1 VPTDFVFAFEISA
14 MVGTAQMRLCPPYK
28 LLMGPGLRREDK
40 QFRLIRPDPCTKTM
54 LALHNR
60 GLQRVSIPAQDAYH
74 FSEFSQGVPA
84 LPDPSLPVN
93 FPALGQPVD
102 ELALTEIKGAVLA
115 KLRLAIGKDAGMA
128 TRHDWYKAAAL
139 ALRDR
144 IVHHWLTAEKQSYD
158 AGRKRVYYLSLEFLI
173 GRLFTD
179 ALNNM
184 GLLPVFEAAL
194 GDLGVDLSDLRKC
207 EPDAALGN
215 GGLGRLAACF
225 MESMATLAIPAI
237 GYGIRYDFGLFR
249 QIVAQGWQQ
258 EYPDEWLGFGNPW
271 EFQRPEVVYH
281 VHFGGGVERITDA
294 QGRDR
299 AIWHPAETVQAV
311 AYDTPIVGWR
321 GRHVNA
327 LRLWSARSP
336 DPLKL
341 DVFNTGDYLG
351 ASAEEARA
359 ESICKFLYPN
369 DESPAGRELRLRQ
382 EYFFVSAS
390 LQDLVQRHLASDGQL
405 RSLAS
410 KAAVQLNDT
419 HPSLAVTELMR
430 ILCDLHNFRW
440 DEAWQITVATL
451 SYTNH
456 TLLPEA
462 LETWPVELFERLL
475 PRHLDIIYRIN
486 VAHLALADARCPGDV
501 DFRASVSLIDEKS
514 GRRVRMG
521 QLAFVG
527 SHRINGVS
535 AMHSDLMKETVFHD
549 LNHLYPAR
557 ITNKTNGITFRR
569 WLMLANPKLTDLL
582 REACGEAVLDDP
594 SQLQRL
600 EARASD
606 HAFQQQFRSVKHRN
620 KIALA
625 RLIGE
630 RLNIK
635 VDPGALFD
643 VQIKRIHEYKRQLLN
658 ILETVALYHAIRDE
672 PQRDW
677 VPRVKIFAGKAAA
690 SYRYAKLIIKL
701 INDVAEVVNNDPA
714 IAGRLKVAFLADY
727 NVSLAEVIIPAA
739 DLSEQ
744 ISTAGMEASGTGNM
758 KLALNGALT
767 IGTLDGANIEIRDH
781 VGAENIAIFGM
792 EAMDVV
798 LRRKQGLDAT
808 DVIQR
813 SPHLSRAVNAIASGE
828 FSPDDPGRFESIAHA
843 LRHLDHYM
851 VSADFAAYFD
861 AQRGIDARWLV
872 VPAWTRASI
881 LNVARM
887 PWFSSDRTIREYAE
901 DIWNVPVRGT
911 SPLASQEPGA
921 QREAT
926 R

>member
-1 VPTDFVFAFEISA
+1 
-14 MVGTAQMRLCPPYK
+14 
-28 LLMGPGLRREDK
+28 
-40 QFRLIRPDPCTKTM
+40 
-54 LALHNR
+54 
-60 GLQRVSIPAQDAYH
+60 VSDSSTH
-74 FSEFSQGVPA
+74 
-84 LPDPSLPVN
+84 
-93 FPALGQPVD
+93 FPAPGVLAASGLPVD
-102 ELALTEIKGAVLA
+102 ELAVAEIKSAILA

-128 TRHDWYKAAAL
+128 TRHDWYKATAL

-144 IVHHWLTAEKQSYD
+144 IVHRWVTADKESYD

-184 GLLPVFEAAL
+184 GLFKVFETAL
-194 GDLGVDLSDLRKC
+194 EDLGVGLAELRQC

-237 GYGIRYDFGLFR
+237 GYGIRYDLGLFR
-249 QIVAQGWQQ
+249 QILNHGWQQ
-258 EYPDEWLGFGNPW
+258 EYPDVWLSFGNPW
-271 EFQRPEVVYH
+271 EFQRPEVIYH
-281 VHFGGGVERITDA
+281 VHFGGGIEHVDDK
-294 QGRDR
+294 GRDR

-321 GRHVNA
+321 GQHVNA

-359 ESICKFLYPN
+359 EAICKFLYPN
-369 DESPAGRELRLRQ
+369 DESSAGRELRLRQ

-390 LQDLVQRHLASDGQL
+390 LQDLVKRHLGADGQL
-405 RSLAS
+405 RSLPQ

-419 HPSLAVTELMR
+419 HPSLAVAELMR
-430 ILCDLHNFRW
+430 ILVDLHNFRW
-440 DEAWQITVATL
+440 DEAWKITIATL

-462 LETWPVELFERLL
+462 LETWPVELFEKLL
-475 PRHLDIIYRIN
+475 PRHLEIIYRIN
-486 VAHLALADARCPGDV
+486 GAHLALAEATCPGDV
-501 DFRASVSLIDEKS
+501 DYRAAVSLIDERS

-549 LNHLYPAR
+549 LNHLYPGR

-569 WLMLANPKLTDLL
+569 WLMLANPKLTELL
-582 REACGEAVLDDP
+582 RQACGEAVLDDP
-594 SQLQRL
+594 TKLAGL
-600 EARASD
+600 ESYASD
-606 HAFQQQFRSVKHRN
+606 SAFQQQFRKVKHHN

-625 RLIGE
+625 RLIAE
-630 RLNIK
+630 RMDIVL
-635 VDPGALFD
+635 DPSALFD

-658 ILETVALYHAIRDE
+658 ILETIALYQAMKDD
-672 PQRDW
+672 PQANW

-701 INDVAEVVNNDPA
+701 INDVAEIVNNDA
-714 IAGRLKVAFLADY
+714 SIGGRLKVVFLADY

-792 EAMDVV
+792 EAMDVMV
-798 LRRKQGLDAT
+798 RRKQGLDAM
-808 DVIQR
+808 DVIRR
-813 SPHLSRAVNAIASGE
+813 SPPLARAINAIGGGE
-828 FSPDDPGRFESIAHA
+828 FSPGDAGRFETIAHA
-843 LRHLDHYM
+843 LRYLDHYM
-851 VSADFAAYFD
+851 VSADFDAYYE
-861 AQRGIDARWLV
+861 AQRGIDARWQV

-887 PWFSSDRTIREYAE
+887 AWFSSDRTIREYAE
-901 DIWNVPVRGT
+901 DIWTVPVNPTPVMHTTGKQRG
-911 SPLASQEPGA
+911 AG
-921 QREAT
+921 
-926 R
+926 

>member
-1 VPTDFVFAFEISA
+1 MPEPSFPGNSPT
-14 MVGTAQMRLCPPYK
+14 
-28 LLMGPGLRREDK
+28 
-40 QFRLIRPDPCTKTM
+40 
-54 LALHNR
+54 
-60 GLQRVSIPAQDAYH
+60 
-74 FSEFSQGVPA
+74 
-84 LPDPSLPVN
+84 
-93 FPALGQPVD
+93 LGQPVD
-102 ELALTEIKGAVLA
+102 ELALAEIKSAILA
-115 KLRLAIGKDAGMA
+115 KMRLAIGKDAGMA
-128 TRHDWYKAAAL
+128 TRHDWYQAAAL

-144 IVHHWLTAEKQSYD
+144 IVHHWLTADKESYD

-194 GDLGVDLSDLRKC
+194 GDLGVDLWDLRKC

-249 QIVAQGWQQ
+249 QIIAQGWQQ
-258 EYPDEWLGFGNPW
+258 EYPDEWLSFGNPW
-271 EFQRPEVVYH
+271 EFQRPEVVHH
-281 VHFGGGVERITDA
+281 VHFGGGLEHVTDVNGRERV
-294 QGRDR
+294 
-299 AIWHPAETVQAV
+299 IWHPAETIQAV

-321 GRHVNA
+321 GQHVNA
-327 LRLWSARSP
+327 LRLWSARAP
-336 DPLKL
+336 DPLRL

-351 ASAEEARA
+351 ASAEQARA
-359 ESICKFLYPN
+359 EAICKFLYPN
-369 DESPAGRELRLRQ
+369 DESAAGRELRLRQ

-390 LQDLVQRHLASDGQL
+390 LQDLVNRHLESDGQL
-405 RSLAS
+405 RNLAA

-419 HPSLAVTELMR
+419 HPSLAVPELMR
-430 ILCDLHNFRW
+430 ILIDIHNYRW
-440 DEAWQITVATL
+440 DEAWKITVATL

-462 LETWPVELFERLL
+462 LEAWPVELFERLL

-486 VAHLALADARCPGDV
+486 VAHLAAAEARCPGDIEY
-501 DFRASVSLIDEKS
+501 RASVSLIDERS

-549 LNHLYPAR
+549 LHYLYPDR

-569 WLMLANPKLTDLL
+569 WLTLANPKLTDLL
-582 REACGEAVLDDP
+582 RQACGEAVLDDP
-594 SQLQRL
+594 SLLSRL
-600 EARASD
+600 ENLASD
-606 HAFQQQFRSVKHRN
+606 SAFQQQFRSVKHYN
-620 KIALA
+620 KTVLA

-630 RLNIK
+630 RLNVGI
-635 VDPGALFD
+635 DPGALFD

-658 ILETVALYHAIRDE
+658 ILEAIALYQAIKDE

-701 INDVAEVVNNDPA
+701 INDVAEIVNNDPA
-714 IAGRLKVAFLADY
+714 IGGRLKIAFLADY

-781 VGAENIAIFGM
+781 VGPENIAIFGM
-792 EAMDVV
+792 EALDV
-798 LRRKQGLDAT
+798 LERRRHGLDAT
-808 DVIQR
+808 DLINR
-813 SPHLSRAVNAIASGE
+813 SPRLCRAIDAIERGE
-828 FSPDDPGRFESIAHA
+828 FSPDDPRRFESIAHA

-851 VSADFAAYFD
+851 VSADFDSYYE
-861 AQRGIDARWLV
+861 AQRGIDARWQV

-887 PWFSSDRTIREYAE
+887 AWFSSDRTIREYAE
-901 DIWNVPVRGT
+901 DIWNAPVRGAP
-911 SPLASQEPGA
+911 SGQETPTA
-921 QREAT
+921 QRGGK

>member
-1 VPTDFVFAFEISA
+1 MKYMHTW
-14 MVGTAQMRLCPPYK
+14 Y
-28 LLMGPGLRREDK
+28 RRSP
-40 QFRLIRPDPCTKTM
+40 LW
-54 LALHNR
+54 
-60 GLQRVSIPAQDAYH
+60 GSIPVQGAVSWGLSRDLH
-74 FSEFSQGVPA
+74 LPEPSVNLPTPSQPI
-84 LPDPSLPVN
+84 
-93 FPALGQPVD
+93 D
-102 ELALTEIKGAVLA
+102 ELALSEIKSAILA

-128 TRHDWYKAAAL
+128 TRRDWYKAAAL

-144 IVHHWLTAEKQSYD
+144 IVHRWLAADKQSYD
-158 AGRKRVYYLSLEFLI
+158 TGRKRVYYLSLEFLI
-173 GRLFTD
+173 GRLFSD

-184 GLLPVFEAAL
+184 GLLKLFEAAL
-194 GDLGVDLSDLRKC
+194 GDLGVGLSELRKC

-225 MESMATLAIPAI
+225 MESMATLGIPAI

-249 QIVAQGWQQ
+249 QIINDGWQQ
-258 EYPDEWLGFGNPW
+258 EYPDEWLSFGNPW

-281 VHFGGGVERITDA
+281 VHFGGSVEQVDVN
-294 QGRDR
+294 GRSR
-299 AIWHPAETVQAV
+299 AVWHPAETVQAV

-321 GRHVNA
+321 GHNVNA

-336 DPLKL
+336 DPLRL
-341 DVFNTGDYLG
+341 DVFNTGDYIG
-351 ASAEEARA
+351 AVAEEARA

-390 LQDLVQRHLASDGQL
+390 LQDLVKRHLEADGQL
-405 RSLAS
+405 RSLS
-410 KAAVQLNDT
+410 QKVAVQLNDT

-430 ILCDLHNFRW
+430 ILVDLHNFRW
-440 DEAWQITVATL
+440 DEAWKITVETF

-462 LETWPVELFERLL
+462 LETWPIELFQRLL

-486 VAHLALADARCPGDV
+486 DGHLALAEQRCPGDV
-501 DFRASVSLIDEKS
+501 EFRASVSLIDEKS

-549 LNHLYPAR
+549 LNELYPDR

-569 WLMLANPKLTDLL
+569 WLMLANPRLTDLL
-582 REACGEAVLDDP
+582 RETCGEAVLDDP
-594 SQLQRL
+594 TLLRNI
-600 EARASD
+600 EAHTGDS
-606 HAFQQQFRSVKHRN
+606 AFQEKFRTVKHHN
-620 KIALA
+620 KIALS

-630 RLNIK
+630 KINIK
-635 VDPGALFD
+635 VDPSALFD

-658 ILETVALYHAIRDE
+658 VIEAVALYHAIKDD
-672 PQRDW
+672 PQGDW

-701 INDVAEVVNNDPA
+701 INDVAEVVNNDST
-714 IAGRLKVAFLADY
+714 IAGRLKIAFLPDY

-744 ISTAGMEASGTGNM
+744 ISTAGMEA
-758 KLALNGALT
+758 
-767 IGTLDGANIEIRDH
+767 
-781 VGAENIAIFGM
+781 
-792 EAMDVV
+792 MDVMV
-798 LRRKQGLDAT
+798 RRKQGLDAT
-808 DVIQR
+808 DVIR
-813 SPHLSRAVNAIASGE
+813 ASPALLRAINAIGSGE
-828 FSPDDPGRFESIAHA
+828 FSPGEANRFESIAHA

-851 VSADFAAYFD
+851 VSADFDSYYA
-861 AQRGIDARWLV
+861 AQRGIDTRWQTQA
-872 VPAWTRASI
+872 AWTRASI

-887 PWFSSDRTIREYAE
+887 AWFSSDRTIAEYAQ
-901 DIWNVPVRGT
+901 DIWNVPVNGQTPVAKLRAEG
-911 SPLASQEPGA
+911 
-921 QREAT
+921 
-926 R
+926 

>member
-1 VPTDFVFAFEISA
+1 LSDQPVH
-14 MVGTAQMRLCPPYK
+14 Y
-28 LLMGPGLRREDK
+28 
-40 QFRLIRPDPCTKTM
+40 
-54 LALHNR
+54 
-60 GLQRVSIPAQDAYH
+60 PA
-74 FSEFSQGVPA
+74 P
-84 LPDPSLPVN
+84 
-93 FPALGQPVD
+93 GQPVD
-102 ELALTEIKGAVLA
+102 ELALAEIKSAILA

-128 TRHDWYKAAAL
+128 TKHDWYKAAAL

-144 IVHHWLTAEKQSYD
+144 IVHRWLTAEKQSYD
-158 AGRKRVYYLSLEFLI
+158 AGSKRVYYLSLEFLI

-184 GLLPVFEAAL
+184 GLLKVFETAL
-194 GDLGVDLSDLRKC
+194 GDIGVGLDALRQM

-249 QIVAQGWQQ
+249 QIIDDGWQK
-258 EYPDEWLGFGNPW
+258 EYPDVWLSFGNPW
-271 EFQRPEVVYH
+271 ELQRPEVVYH
-281 VHFGGGVERITDA
+281 VHFGGGVEHVDDR
-294 QGRDR
+294 GRDR
-299 AIWHPAETVQAV
+299 AVWHPAETVEAM
-311 AYDTPIVGWR
+311 AFDTPIVGWR
-321 GRHVNA
+321 GQHVNA

-390 LQDLVQRHLASDGQL
+390 LQDLVNRHLASDGQL
-405 RSLAS
+405 RSLAM
-410 KAAVQLNDT
+410 KVAVQLNDT
-419 HPSLAVTELMR
+419 HPSLTVTELMR
-430 ILCDLHNFRW
+430 ILVDLHNFRW
-440 DEAWQITVATL
+440 DEAWKLTVATL

-475 PRHLDIIYRIN
+475 PRHLEIIYRIN
-486 VAHLALADARCPGDV
+486 VQHLALAETRCPGDV
-501 DFRASVSLIDEKS
+501 DFRASVSLIDERS
-514 GRRVRMG
+514 GRKVRMG

-535 AMHSDLMKETVFHD
+535 AMHSDLMRETVFHD
-549 LNHLYPAR
+549 LNHLYPGR

-582 REACGEAVLDDP
+582 REVCGEAVLDDP
-594 SQLQRL
+594 SRLEHL

-606 HAFQQQFRSVKHRN
+606 NAFQQQFRNVKHHN

-630 RLNIK
+630 RMNVK
-635 VDPGALFD
+635 VDPTALFD

-658 ILETVALYHAIRDE
+658 ILETVALYQAIKDE

-701 INDVAEVVNNDPA
+701 INDVAEVVNNDPV
-714 IAGRLKVAFLADY
+714 IAGRLKVVFLADY

-798 LRRKQGLDAT
+798 VRRKQGLDSS
-808 DVIQR
+808 DVIR
-813 SPHLSRAVNAIASGE
+813 KSPQLARAINSIGSGE
-828 FSPDDPGRFESIAHA
+828 FSPGEASRFESIAHA
-843 LRHLDHYM
+843 LRYLDHYM
-851 VSADFAAYFD
+851 VSADFDAYYE
-861 AQRGIDARWLV
+861 AQRGIDARWQV
-872 VPAWTRASI
+872 MPAWTRASI

-887 PWFSSDRTIREYAE
+887 AWFSSDRTIREYAE
-901 DIWNVPVRGT
+901 EIWNVPVRPT
-911 SPLASQEPGA
+911 PVQQESGV
-921 QREAT
+921 QFGVT

>member
-1 VPTDFVFAFEISA
+1 MLAPTGIRRGQEIF
-14 MVGTAQMRLCPPYK
+14 PPT
-28 LLMGPGLRREDK
+28 
-40 QFRLIRPDPCTKTM
+40 FRLNSIIKPDRADAANSARSLHKLAFRWCTTCRLRFRPECKP
-54 LALHNR
+54 R
-60 GLQRVSIPAQDAYH
+60 GLTRILNCRDEVLPEKIPGKY
-74 FSEFSQGVPA
+74 PA
-84 LPDPSLPVN
+84 L
-93 FPALGQPVD
+93 D
-102 ELALTEIKGAVLA
+102 ELALAEIKSAILV
-115 KLRLAIGKDAGMA
+115 KLRLAVGKDAGMA
-128 TRHDWYKAAAL
+128 TRRDWYKAAAL

-144 IVHHWLTAEKQSYD
+144 IVHRWLSAEKQSYD
-158 AGRKRVYYLSLEFLI
+158 AGSKRVYYLSLEFLI

-184 GLLPVFEAAL
+184 GLLPEFEVAL
-194 GDLGVDLSDLRKC
+194 GDLGVGLDDLRKC

-225 MESMATLAIPAI
+225 MESMATLAIPAT

-249 QIVAQGWQQ
+249 QIIAQGWQQ
-258 EYPDEWLGFGNPW
+258 EYPDEWLSFGNPW
-271 EFQRPEVVYH
+271 EFQRPEVIYH
-281 VHFGGGVERITDA
+281 IHFGGHVDHVDDR
-294 QGRDR
+294 GRDR
-299 AIWHPAETVQAV
+299 ATWRPGETVQAV

-321 GRHVNA
+321 GEHVNA
-327 LRLWSARSP
+327 LRLWSARAP
-336 DPLKL
+336 DPLRL
-341 DVFNTGDYLG
+341 DVFNSGDYLG
-351 ASAEEARA
+351 AVAEEARA

-390 LQDLVQRHLASDGQL
+390 LQDLVKRHLSSDGQL

-410 KAAVQLNDT
+410 KVAVQLNDT
-419 HPSLAVTELMR
+419 HPSLAVAELMR
-430 ILCDLHNFRW
+430 ILVDLHNFRW
-440 DEAWQITVATL
+440 DEAWKVTVATL
-451 SYTNH
+451 AYTNH

-462 LETWPVELFERLL
+462 LETWPLELFERLL
-475 PRHLDIIYRIN
+475 PRHLEIVYRIN
-486 VAHLALADARCPGDV
+486 AAHLALADMRCPGDV
-501 DFRASVSLIDEKS
+501 DFRASVSLIDETS

-527 SHRINGVS
+527 CHRINGVS
-535 AMHSDLMKETVFHD
+535 AMHSELMRETVFQD
-549 LNHLYPAR
+549 LHHLYPGR

-569 WLMLANPKLTDLL
+569 WLMLANPRLTDLL
-582 REACGEAVLDDP
+582 REACGEAVLDDF
-594 SQLQRL
+594 SLFDRL
-600 EARASD
+600 EGRAGD
-606 HAFQQQFRSVKHRN
+606 NAFQQRFREVKRHN
-620 KIALA
+620 KLALA

-630 RLNIK
+630 RTGINL
-635 VDPGALFD
+635 DPSALFD

-658 ILETVALYHAIRDE
+658 IIETVALYQAIKDE

-701 INDVAEVVNNDPA
+701 INDVAETVNNDHD
-714 IAGRLKVAFLADY
+714 IAGRLKVVFLADY

-781 VGAENIAIFGM
+781 VGPENIAIFGL
-792 EAMDVV
+792 EAGDVMV
-798 LRRKQGLDAT
+798 RRKQGLDAT
-808 DVIQR
+808 DAIGR
-813 SPHLSRAVNAIASGE
+813 SPRLTRAIAAIESGA
-828 FSPDDPGRFESIAHA
+828 FSPDDPARFASVGHA
-843 LRHLDHYM
+843 LRYLDHYM
-851 VSADFAAYFD
+851 VSADFDSYYD
-861 AQRGIDARWLV
+861 AQRGIDARWQV
-872 VPAWTRASI
+872 APAWTRAAI

-901 DIWNVPVRGT
+901 DIWHVPVRAV
-911 SPLASQEPGA
+911 ASLPEQEA
-921 QREAT
+921 QRGAT

>member
-1 VPTDFVFAFEISA
+1 MPDQSQPAKY
-14 MVGTAQMRLCPPYK
+14 PP
-28 LLMGPGLRREDK
+28 LN
-40 QFRLIRPDPCTKTM
+40 
-54 LALHNR
+54 A
-60 GLQRVSIPAQDAYH
+60 
-74 FSEFSQGVPA
+74 
-84 LPDPSLPVN
+84 
-93 FPALGQPVD
+93 PVD
-102 ELALTEIKGAVLA
+102 ELALAEIKSAILA
-115 KLRLAIGKDAGMA
+115 KLTLTIGKDAAMA

-144 IVHHWLTAEKQSYD
+144 IVHRWLLSEKQSYD
-158 AGRKRVYYLSLEFLI
+158 AGSKRVYYLSLEFLI

-194 GDLGVDLSDLRKC
+194 GDLGVDLADLRKC

-249 QIVAQGWQQ
+249 QIISQGWQQ

-281 VHFGGGVERITDA
+281 VHFGGSVERVTDA
-294 QGRDR
+294 NGRDR

-321 GRHVNA
+321 GAHVNA
-327 LRLWSARSP
+327 LRLWSARAP

-351 ASAEEARA
+351 ASAEQARA

-369 DESPAGRELRLRQ
+369 DESAAGRELRLRQ

-390 LQDLVQRHLASDGQL
+390 LQDLIKRHLASEGQL
-405 RSLAS
+405 RGLAQ

-430 ILCDLHNFRW
+430 ILVDLHNFPW
-440 DEAWQITVATL
+440 DEAWQITTAVL

-462 LETWPVELFERLL
+462 LETWPLELFERML
-475 PRHLDIIYRIN
+475 PRHLEIIYRIN
-486 VAHLALADARCPGDV
+486 DAHLKLADACCPGDV
-501 DFRASVSLIDEKS
+501 EFRASVSLIDEKS

-549 LNHLYPAR
+549 LNHLYPGR

-569 WLMLANPKLTDLL
+569 WLMLANPGLTELL
-582 REACGEAVLDDP
+582 REVCGEAVLDDP
-594 SQLQRL
+594 SLLARL
-600 EARASD
+600 EPLAGD
-606 HAFQQQFRSVKHRN
+606 NAFQQQFRAVKHRN

-630 RLNIK
+630 RLGVQI
-635 VDPGALFD
+635 DPGALFD

-658 ILETVALYHAIRDE
+658 LLETVALYHAIKDD

-714 IAGRLKVAFLADY
+714 IGGKLKVAFLADY
-727 NVSLAEVIIPAA
+727 NVSLAEIIIPAA

-767 IGTLDGANIEIRDH
+767 IGTLDGANLEIRDH

-792 EAMDVV
+792 EALDVV
-798 LRRKQGLDAT
+798 VRRKQGLDAT
-808 DVIQR
+808 DVITRVAASVARDCRDRERRVFARRSQPVRIGRACAAPSRPLHGQR
-813 SPHLSRAVNAIASGE
+813 RFRRLFRRPARHRRALAGGAGL
-828 FSPDDPGRFESIAHA
+828 DPGQHPQRRADAVVLVRPHHPRIRGGYLERAGETGGAAFAGAAGEGLESA
-843 LRHLDHYM
+843 
-851 VSADFAAYFD
+851 
-861 AQRGIDARWLV
+861 
-872 VPAWTRASI
+872 
-881 LNVARM
+881 
-887 PWFSSDRTIREYAE
+887 
-901 DIWNVPVRGT
+901 
-911 SPLASQEPGA
+911 PGR
-921 QREAT
+921 QPN
-926 R
+926 